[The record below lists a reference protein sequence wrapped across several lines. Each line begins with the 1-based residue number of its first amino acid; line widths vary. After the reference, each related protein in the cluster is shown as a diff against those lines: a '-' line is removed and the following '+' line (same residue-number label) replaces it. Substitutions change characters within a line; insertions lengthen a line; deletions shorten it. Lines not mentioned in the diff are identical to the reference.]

1 MAAAALAAA
10 ALAAAALA
18 IPAAAP
24 PRWEL
29 VQAGPRPIIPVR
41 LARPHGIGG
50 FETGSFVKVG
60 GSYHAYINELPN
72 QMPWAKC
79 PSLWWDATTQLGHW
93 TATSVFGPWRRTA
106 TVRHTPPAE
115 QCSGTFSFSEC
126 DVARPP
132 LETWNSGGLLY
143 GRNALNGSAEVWSLF
158 FGSRWAVST
167 VGGPAG
173 ITGPF
178 VDVRCVPNGGLAPGQ
193 PARPVPSYRLR
204 NGSYRGFWQADWPK
218 STEKNCSWPCH
229 RQRLVGLTGTE
240 STVIGAGSWEVIP
253 TGQLGQ
259 ALPLVWKE
267 QTPNVENPVVI
278 PSTDGKEFLVRR
290 DGSSRFDRVPS
301 R

>member
-1 MAAAALAAA
+1 M
-10 ALAAAALA
+10 
-18 IPAAAP
+18 
-24 PRWEL
+24 
-29 VQAGPRPIIPVR
+29 
-41 LARPHGIGG
+41 
-50 FETGSFVKVG
+50 
-60 GSYHAYINELPN
+60 
-72 QMPWAKC
+72 
-79 PSLWWDATTQLGHW
+79 
-93 TATSVFGPWRRTA
+93 
-106 TVRHTPPAE
+106 
-115 QCSGTFSFSEC
+115 
-126 DVARPP
+126 
-132 LETWNSGGLLY
+132 NSGGLLY

-204 NGSYRGFWQADWPK
+204 NGSYRGFWQADWPRG
-218 STEKNCSWPCH
+218 TEKNCSWPCH

-278 PSTDGKEFLVRR
+278 PSTDGKEFVVRR
-290 DGSSRFDRVPS
+290 RCFLDLIACRLANLESIKMLQMVYDALSMNATCRNDRS
-301 R
+301 CG